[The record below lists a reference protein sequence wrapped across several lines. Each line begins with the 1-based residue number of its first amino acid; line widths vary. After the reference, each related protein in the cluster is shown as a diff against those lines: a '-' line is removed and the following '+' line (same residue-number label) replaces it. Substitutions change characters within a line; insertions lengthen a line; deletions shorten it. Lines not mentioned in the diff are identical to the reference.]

1 MLPRRNS
8 EKKLRRDV
16 EDLRDGRREGV
27 EGLRTKLQINI
38 LNSLLI
44 LFTFLK
50 RDERFRLLKDFKTIS
65 LTLVRSM
72 AATTSNFDIN
82 LY

>member
-16 EDLRDGRREGV
+16 EDLREERLGV
-27 EGLRTKLQINI
+27 RGEEKRVERLRTKLQINI

-50 RDERFRLLKDFKTIS
+50 RDERFRLC
-65 LTLVRSM
+65 
-72 AATTSNFDIN
+72 
-82 LY
+82 